1 MPGITKYRRICHIP
15 QSKLFRPEHGTRQSV
30 VLALEELEAVRL
42 ADLEAMDQDTAASR
56 MGVSR
61 ATFQRVLRAARR
73 RIADALVNGK
83 TIEIRGGKY
92 TVADNHCACGSSCR
106 NCRFAER
113 AQRPT
118 STNKERNEST

>member
-15 QSKLFRPEHGTRQSV
+15 QSKLFRPERGARQSV
-30 VLALEELEAVRL
+30 VLAFEEVEAVRL
-42 ADLEAMDQDTAASR
+42 ADLEAMDQDTAANR

-61 ATFQRVLRAARR
+61 ATFQRVLHAARR
-73 RIADALVNGK
+73 QIADALVNGK
-83 TIEIRGGKY
+83 AIEIRGGTY

-113 AQRPT
+113 GQTLP
-118 STNKERNEST
+118 STKKERNESK